1 MQWTWY
7 SGKPMA
13 RIVVLKTKM
22 EWKKLDCTLKEAD
35 EKWDS
40 DAGFLPPDV
49 KIARALPLS

>member
-1 MQWTWY
+1 
-7 SGKPMA
+7 MA